1 MISVPLI
8 CIFGGVHVL
17 NKSVP
22 FLRFF
27 VFHLCKLT
35 LTWYTVKNDINH
47 IKNVIMNYIPL
58 KILDRL
64 DEKLFRLNS
73 FRPLPSVI
81 VRKLRNQFELEM
93 TYNSNAIEGNSLT
106 LKETFLVVNE
116 GLTIKGRPLKDHLEV
131 KGHSEALEYLY
142 DLTAQDTPDPLTERE
157 IREFNVIVMRNIDQK
172 WAGRYR
178 NSNVIIGGTTHT
190 PPEAFEVPQLM
201 QELIGWANNDG
212 QELHPVELA
221 AVFHHR
227 FVHIH
232 PFFDGNGRTTR
243 LAMNVFLLRAGFP
256 LVVILKND
264 RRRYYRLLGEADQGN
279 LVPFARFIAQAV
291 QRSLDI
297 YLKVLT
303 PAREHKEKFITLANL
318 ANSSNFSAKY
328 LNLLARTGK
337 LEAHKEGRN
346 WLSSKEALER
356 YLDGRKRKR
365 K

>member
-1 MISVPLI
+1 
-8 CIFGGVHVL
+8 
-17 NKSVP
+17 
-22 FLRFF
+22 
-27 VFHLCKLT
+27 
-35 LTWYTVKNDINH
+35 
-47 IKNVIMNYIPL
+47 MNYISPE
-58 KILDRL
+58 ILDRL
-64 DEKLFRLNS
+64 DKKLFRINS
-73 FRPLPSVI
+73 FRPLPPAI
-81 VRKLRNQFELEM
+81 VQKLRKQFELEM

-116 GLTIKGRPLKDHLEV
+116 GLTIKGKPLKDHLEA

-142 DLTAQDTPDPLTERE
+142 ELTAKDKQAPLTERV
-157 IREFNVIVMRNIDQK
+157 IREFNVIVMRNIDQE

-178 NSNVIIGGTTHT
+178 NSNVIIGGATHT

-201 QELIGWANNDG
+201 QELISWVNNDG
-212 QELHPVELA
+212 RNLHPVELA

-264 RRRYYRLLGEADQGN
+264 RGRYYRLLGEADRGN
-279 LVPFARFIAQAV
+279 LVPFGRFIAQAV
-291 QRSLDI
+291 QRTLDI

-303 PAREHKEKFITLANL
+303 PTHKTKEKFITLADL
-318 ANSSNFSAKY
+318 ADSSSFSAKY

-346 WLSSKEALER
+346 WLSSKEALRR
-356 YLDGRKRKR
+356 YLDGRERKR